1 MQTININSKEY
12 LLDIE
17 KAKSQGL
24 LKEKDN
30 RLYSWDE
37 YIKKHKYGK
46 DRATDLDDA
55 RIGDRRYDDFNLT
68 EEAEAFCALGKL
80 IQLRDAWWGDWRPNW
95 EEDTIKYSI
104 LSSRNRLLEYTPSTT
119 SHILSFPTAEM
130 RNDFFDTF
138 RDLIE
143 QAKMFL

>member
-1 MQTININSKEY
+1 MKTIISISVIIFSAIC
-12 LLDIE
+12 LADVC
-17 KAKSQGL
+17 
-24 LKEKDN
+24 
-30 RLYSWDE
+30 RLCNGRGWRMVDVRCPSCDGRGYT
-37 YIKKHKYGK
+37 G
-46 DRATDLDDA
+46 
-55 RIGDRRYDDFNLT
+55 
-68 EEAEAFCALGKL
+68 
-80 IQLRDAWWGDWRPNW
+80 GDWRPNW